1 MANDDM
7 FLLSAK
13 LDISKSVQ
21 KINEDI
27 KNIQKQLNSVELLGK
42 LSDGV
47 VNNIQNQL
55 KEITQKQYDI
65 NIGVSNAGTQSQ
77 LNQVNQ
83 IVTTQINEINK
94 KAVVAPKIDIS
105 PVQQLENAIE
115 QAKKKYLEFSGKDNI
130 GRILAHDFDLVK
142 EKLSGL
148 PEYITIFQNAINGVS
163 TEQGIQGLVKYFR
176 NVKTEGLQVSDVV
189 NNITNILSKLEL
201 RDRTQ
206 IAIFAFKTGIMT

>member
-94 KAVVAPKIDIS
+94 KDDV
-105 PVQQLENAIE
+105 
-115 QAKKKYLEFSGKDNI
+115 GKHPFC
-130 GRILAHDFDLVK
+130 L
-142 EKLSGL
+142 
-148 PEYITIFQNAINGVS
+148 
-163 TEQGIQGLVKYFR
+163 
-176 NVKTEGLQVSDVV
+176 
-189 NNITNILSKLEL
+189 
-201 RDRTQ
+201 
-206 IAIFAFKTGIMT
+206 

>member
-1 MANDDM
+1 M

-42 LSDGV
+42 LSYCV

-94 KAVVAPKIDIS
+94 RAGGAPERERA
-105 PVQQLENAIE
+105 PGQQLENAIE
-115 QAKKKYLEFSGKDNI
+115 QAKKKYLEFSSKDNN
-130 GRILAHDFDLVK
+130 GRILAQDLDLEKENIGYLIEPYDVETWK
-142 EKLSGL
+142 EKIIYLKQH
-148 PEYITIFQNAINGVS
+148 PEVIETMSKHAKK
-163 TEQGIQGLVKYFR
+163 L
-176 NVKTEGLQVSDVV
+176 TEG
-189 NNITNILSKLEL
+189 E
-201 RDRTQ
+201 
-206 IAIFAFKTGIMT
+206 

>member
-130 GRILAHDFDLVK
+130 GRILALDFDLVK

-176 NVKTEGLQVSDVV
+176 NVKTEGLQVADGV
-189 NNITNILSKLEL
+189 NNILIY
-201 RDRTQ
+201 
-206 IAIFAFKTGIMT
+206 

>member
-65 NIGVSNAGTQSQ
+65 NIGVSNAGTVTVKSSQSDCYY
-77 LNQVNQ
+77 
-83 IVTTQINEINK
+83 
-94 KAVVAPKIDIS
+94 PD
-105 PVQQLENAIE
+105 
-115 QAKKKYLEFSGKDNI
+115 
-130 GRILAHDFDLVK
+130 
-142 EKLSGL
+142 
-148 PEYITIFQNAINGVS
+148 
-163 TEQGIQGLVKYFR
+163 
-176 NVKTEGLQVSDVV
+176 
-189 NNITNILSKLEL
+189 
-201 RDRTQ
+201 
-206 IAIFAFKTGIMT
+206 

>member
-163 TEQGIQGLVKYFR
+163 TDRK
-176 NVKTEGLQVSDVV
+176 SVV
-189 NNITNILSKLEL
+189 
-201 RDRTQ
+201 
-206 IAIFAFKTGIMT
+206 

>member
-94 KAVVAPKIDIS
+94 K
-105 PVQQLENAIE
+105 E
-115 QAKKKYLEFSGKDNI
+115 
-130 GRILAHDFDLVK
+130 
-142 EKLSGL
+142 
-148 PEYITIFQNAINGVS
+148 
-163 TEQGIQGLVKYFR
+163 
-176 NVKTEGLQVSDVV
+176 
-189 NNITNILSKLEL
+189 
-201 RDRTQ
+201 
-206 IAIFAFKTGIMT
+206 